1 MINSMKNIAY
11 IQKFNAITDEQVIK
25 YMGNIKFLTSE
36 DTERIYKFIVCC
48 NKCYGITNFCLNIPS
63 GNLNELS
70 SLIENNRKLDNC
82 IFIANYSNAN
92 YVRDIIAKNIYFSLS
107 ALSVLID
114 DYKDIN
120 PYNIMTIVSDDRT
133 NPFYDQLYLE
143 GPKPAYRISE
153 LTVEKMN
160 EFVDAGNGLN
170 LLIALSNSPVNEYE
184 TLNNILLDPACK
196 YTNFATFI
204 ELLEFDRQYVDKLKP
219 KLVSITNI
227 ASNVSICGLTEL
239 YPDINSITLYD
250 NCSIQ
255 LVNTYESWQKYIDN
269 YIVFNRFSGISSSVK
284 QKTNSI
290 RKLRLGGILSTTTN
304 ITL

>member
-1 MINSMKNIAY
+1 MKNIAY

-63 GNLNELS
+63 GNLKELS
-70 SLIENNRKLDNC
+70 SLIENNRKLDKC

-92 YVRDIIAKNIYFSLS
+92 SVRDEIAKNIYFSLS
-107 ALSVLID
+107 ALSVILD

-219 KLVSITNI
+219 KLVSIINI

-284 QKTNSI
+284 QKTNSV
-290 RKLRLGGILSTTTN
+290 RKLRAGGILSTTTN
-304 ITL
+304 IITL

>member
-1 MINSMKNIAY
+1 MKNIAY

-63 GNLNELS
+63 GNLNKLS

-92 YVRDIIAKNIYFSLS
+92 SVRDVIAKNIYFSLS

-143 GPKPAYRISE
+143 GPKPSYRISE

-184 TLNNILLDPACK
+184 TLNNILLDPASK

-255 LVNTYESWQKYIDN
+255 LVNTYESWQKYIDK
-269 YIVFNRFSGISSSVK
+269 YIVFNRFSGIIQSVK
-284 QKTNSI
+284 EKTKGLKKVINTQ
-290 RKLRLGGILSTTTN
+290 ILTSTVN
-304 ITL
+304 VSFA